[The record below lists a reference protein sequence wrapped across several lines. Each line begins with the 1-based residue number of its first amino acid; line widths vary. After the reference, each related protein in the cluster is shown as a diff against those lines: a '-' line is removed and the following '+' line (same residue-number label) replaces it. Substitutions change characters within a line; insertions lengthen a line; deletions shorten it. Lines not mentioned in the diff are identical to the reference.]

1 MTWMI
6 WLQADEG
13 PLWHDWGSQNW
24 EMDRPTW
31 LHIAIKLINEWTNKW
46 MNEWMN
52 KWMNEWMN
60 EWMKKM
66 KQCKK
71 SPINIVLMNFTNWLT
86 KKTALKCLD
95 FGFFNHLR
103 RFRLSKWAHQ
113 GVLSLHIYFHFAL
126 LHLRMV
132 AEWIIRHLIRK
143 GD

>member
-1 MTWMI
+1 
-6 WLQADEG
+6 
-13 PLWHDWGSQNW
+13 
-24 EMDRPTW
+24 
-31 LHIAIKLINEWTNKW
+31 
-46 MNEWMN
+46 MNE
-52 KWMNEWMN
+52 KNEAM
-60 EWMKKM
+60 
-66 KQCKK
+66 QKK
-71 SPINIVLMNFTNWLT
+71 SYIHCFGEFHQLID